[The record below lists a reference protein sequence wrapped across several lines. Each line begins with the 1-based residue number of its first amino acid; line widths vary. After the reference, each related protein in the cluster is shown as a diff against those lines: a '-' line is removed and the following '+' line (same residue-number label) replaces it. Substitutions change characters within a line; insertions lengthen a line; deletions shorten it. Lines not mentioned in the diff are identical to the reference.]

1 MYSVHVFGQSLM
13 RLEGGAKIISPLM
26 FYNTITSVCFLTEY
40 GWVQFFQMMK
50 VKTHAFRQAHENI
63 DNTLKA
69 AEVVLTQ
76 FDVPRQVLIISN

>member
-1 MYSVHVFGQSLM
+1 MDGC
-13 RLEGGAKIISPLM
+13 I
-26 FYNTITSVCFLTEY
+26 
-40 GWVQFFQMMK
+40 FFQMMK

-76 FDVPRQVLIISN
+76 FDVPRQVLIISQTLVVVVIAVVSGPM

>member
-1 MYSVHVFGQSLM
+1 MV
-13 RLEGGAKIISPLM
+13 
-26 FYNTITSVCFLTEY
+26 
-40 GWVQFFQMMK
+40 K

-76 FDVPRQVLIISN
+76 FDVSRQVLIISRTFVVVIAVVSGPMWVWKRVELFISVVLKV

>member
-1 MYSVHVFGQSLM
+1 
-13 RLEGGAKIISPLM
+13 
-26 FYNTITSVCFLTEY
+26 
-40 GWVQFFQMMK
+40 MMK

-76 FDVPRQVLIISN
+76 FDVPRQVLIISQTLVVVVVVIAVVSGSM

>member
-1 MYSVHVFGQSLM
+1 
-13 RLEGGAKIISPLM
+13 
-26 FYNTITSVCFLTEY
+26 
-40 GWVQFFQMMK
+40 MMK

-76 FDVPRQVLIISN
+76 FDVPRQVLIISQTLVFVVVVIAVVSGSM

>member
-1 MYSVHVFGQSLM
+1 
-13 RLEGGAKIISPLM
+13 
-26 FYNTITSVCFLTEY
+26 
-40 GWVQFFQMMK
+40 MMK

-76 FDVPRQVLIISN
+76 FDVPRQVLIISQTLVVVVIAVVSGPM